1 MVTFTEANATI
12 SYGTLPVIEGYPTEM
27 KLLFQNLLVNAV
39 KFRKKNIAPFI
50 QINVEKEKDFWKFAI
65 IDNGIGIEKVYIQRI
80 FDIFQRLNIRAEYQ
94 GSGIG
99 LAHCKKIVELH
110 GGKSGWNQHLEVEV
124 YFCLQYPKKQ

>member
-1 MVTFTEANATI
+1 M
-12 SYGTLPVIEGYPTEM
+12 STEM

-65 IDNGIGIEKVYIQRI
+65 IDNGIEKEYSRRI

-110 GGKSGWNQHLEVEV
+110 DGKTGWNQHQEVEV

>member
-80 FDIFQRLNIRAEYQ
+80 FDIF
-94 GSGIG
+94 
-99 LAHCKKIVELH
+99 
-110 GGKSGWNQHLEVEV
+110 
-124 YFCLQYPKKQ
+124 

>member
-1 MVTFTEANATI
+1 M
-12 SYGTLPVIEGYPTEM
+12 
-27 KLLFQNLLVNAV
+27 VNAV

-65 IDNGIGIEKVYIQRI
+65 IDKGIGIEKEYSQRI

-99 LAHCKKIVELH
+99 LAHYEKIVELH
-110 GGKSGWNQHLEVEV
+110 GGKIWMEPAPGGGSIFLFTIPEKTVING
-124 YFCLQYPKKQ
+124 K